1 MSKTA
6 FIIAQQMQEV
16 NMTNIIKV
24 KFLKDGEPSGREYTY
39 FTPYEAEVGDTV
51 DIEQRGAV
59 AHGIVTQVNVPE
71 EEIAAF
77 ADKAKYIIGKT
88 VVLTVED
95 ILDEGEQETAEE
107 QEVFPAPESLST
119 DIIVVRQLPI
129 IEEQLMLI
137 RDGIQAKVNY
147 ALSMDCAE
155 DTVKDIKAL
164 RSELNKDFTDLENK
178 RKEVKKAIM
187 SPYDQFEAIYKACV
201 TDIFRPADAKLK
213 EKIDAVEATL
223 KDEKANEVMVYFYE
237 YLLSKD
243 IDFIGFEQTGIT
255 ITLTASK
262 KALKEACKAFV
273 DKVVEELA
281 LIETQENKAE
291 ILVEYKKS
299 LNVAQAI
306 TTVSNRMKEIAAE
319 KERQEQQQ
327 RRDAER
333 LAAEQIVDT
342 VICEQMATPT
352 VEPVE
357 EPDEAPAEAVKAYAV
372 TFTVTG
378 TLDELRALKTF
389 LANGG
394 YKFETAN
401 QSKTA

>member
-1 MSKTA
+1 
-6 FIIAQQMQEV
+6 
-16 NMTNIIKV
+16 MTNIIKV
-24 KFLKDGEPSGREYTY
+24 KFLKDGEPFGREYTY
-39 FTPYEAEVGDTV
+39 FTPYEAEIGDLV
-51 DIEQRGAV
+51 DIEQRGAI
-59 AHGIVTQVNVPE
+59 AHGIVTQTDVPE
-71 EEIAAF
+71 DEIVAF
-77 ADKAKYIIGKT
+77 ADKVKSIIGKT
-88 VVLTVED
+88 VELTVED
-95 ILDEGEQETAEE
+95 ILDESEQKTTEE
-107 QEVFPAPESLST
+107 QEVFPASLST

-164 RSELNKDFTDLENK
+164 RSELNKDFTELENK

-201 TDIFRPADAKLK
+201 TDIFRPADADLK
-213 EKIDAVEATL
+213 AKIDAVEAVL

-237 YLLSKD
+237 YIASKD
-243 IDFIGFEQTGIT
+243 IDFIGFEQTGIA

-262 KALKEACKAFV
+262 KSLKEACKAFV

-281 LIETQENKAE
+281 LIDTQENKAE

-306 TTVSNRMKEIAAE
+306 TTVANRMKAIAAE
-319 KERQEQQQ
+319 NERQELIKQ
-327 RRDAER
+327 REAER

-342 VICEQMATPT
+342 VIDEQMTTPT

-357 EPDEAPAEAVKAYAV
+357 EPDEAPVETVKSYAV

-378 TLDELRALKTF
+378 TMDELRALKTF
-389 LANGG
+389 LVNGG